1 MRVLF
6 DTNVLLD
13 VLLDREPWS
22 EDSSAVLTMA
32 ERSEI
37 DGTACAISFTTI
49 FYLLRKEF
57 GAATARGEVARL
69 LALLQVAPVGFSTL
83 QRAVEAEVPDFE
95 DAVVVESARIA
106 NAEYIVT
113 RDLRGFAASPIPV
126 HTPESFRKLLDLM
139 H

>member
-83 QRAVEAEVPDFE
+83 QRAVEAEVPRLRGCRRGRVCPHRERD
-95 DAVVVESARIA
+95 
-106 NAEYIVT
+106 YIVT
-113 RDLRGFAASPIPV
+113 RDLRDFGASPIPV